1 MRINHKLLLLLFF
14 VISKPVFGQELI
26 ATKVSKEQPS
36 TASWNFIC
44 ENYILTGVAKVQVVK
59 TDKGGTLKL
68 AVETNDPTFI
78 ISGTVYIYLA
88 DNSIITCS
96 DKGIRENIGNQII
109 SYYTFSALE
118 ISKLKKNDI
127 QSLRFNINGNRKKFS
142 SQIGNFTALNKQKYF
157 FTSNDSSKKS
167 YDTAQEITTLYK

>member
-1 MRINHKLLLLLFF
+1 MQINHKLLLLVFF
-14 VISKPVFGQELI
+14 VISKPAFSQELS
-26 ATKVSKEQPS
+26 ATKVSKQQPT
-36 TASWNFIC
+36 TAAWDFIC
-44 ENYILTGVAKVQVVK
+44 ENYILTGIAKVQVAK

-96 DKGIRENIGNQII
+96 DKGIRENIDHQII
-109 SYYTFSALE
+109 SYYTFTALE
-118 ISKLKKNDI
+118 MTKLKKTNI
-127 QSLRFNINGNRKKFS
+127 QSLRFNINGNKKKFS

-157 FTSNDSSKKS
+157 VTANDSSKKS
-167 YDTAQEITTLYK
+167 VDTALEINALYK